1 MYKRQLVYE
10 FIDSG
15 FTAHITVIDRERL
28 SGRFLGEKL
37 TREVAEAIRAE
48 GADICGEN
56 GEYHTF
62 VSDGPLYET
71 PVPHTF
77 GKPIRQG
84 QYAILPLK

>member
-1 MYKRQLVYE
+1 MSVRMLEEILELLLVN
-10 FIDSG
+10 
-15 FTAHITVIDRERL
+15 
-28 SGRFLGEKL
+28 
-37 TREVAEAIRAE
+37 REVI